1 MTDRSETKILVV
13 DDETAIADGVA
24 DMLGELGYSVTACCN
39 EASTAIESA
48 RDKVPAIALVDIRLH
63 GEESGIELANLLRT
77 ELGIPVLFMT
87 AFADRRTIARATR
100 ASAAGCL
107 LKPVTAQDLEC
118 AIEIGLARHQTL
130 TREAAAERLAAA
142 SRVAEGLAHEINNPL
157 TYVSSNIELALEA
170 VASAERDPGTAAA
183 KLAKIRTALTEA
195 KEGGDRVRG
204 IVTDMTTFAAQA
216 VPAPVPVDIASVL
229 RAAWAIACGDAR
241 DAKRWELVVP
251 ELPTIEGDEVQLV
264 QLFTRL
270 LQNAVQY
277 PRSGRSHSVQLRA
290 SSDDRAVTVTIR
302 DTGRGIPR
310 GIQRRVFDPFFTTRG
325 ARAGRG
331 LGLAIAAG
339 VVRAH
344 LGEITLESAPDVG
357 TLVKV
362 VLPRSQGSVARAS
375 GQGIPSP
382 PAVTKA
388 RPRVLVIDDEPAIAR
403 SIQRMLQKEYDVRAV
418 ADGPAALTELG
429 NAPYDAVLC
438 DVTLPGMLG
447 TEVFT
452 EIERRHPAL
461 ADRVVFITGG
471 AFGGRIQAFL
481 DSLPNKTIRK
491 PFAVEEIRS
500 TLREMLGSDQRRG
513 K

>member
-1 MTDRSETKILVV
+1 VSERTETKILVV
-13 DDETAIADGVA
+13 DDEPAIADGVA
-24 DMLGELGYSVTACCN
+24 EMLMDLGYTVTARCTD
-39 EASTAIESA
+39 ASGAIEAA
-48 RDKVPAIALVDIRLH
+48 REKLPSIALVDIRLH

-77 ELGIPVLFMT
+77 ELGIPVVFMT
-87 AFADRRTIARATR
+87 AFADQRTIARATR
-100 ASAAGCL
+100 ACAAGCL
-107 LKPVTAQDLEC
+107 LKPLTAQDLEC
-118 AIEIGLARHQTL
+118 AIEIVVARHHMV
-130 TREAAAERLAAA
+130 TREASTERLAAA
-142 SRVAEGLAHEINNPL
+142 SRVAEGLSHEINNPL
-157 TYVSSNIELALEA
+157 TYVSSNLELALEA
-170 VASAERDPGTAAA
+170 LANVERDPTNAAA
-183 KLAKIRTALTEA
+183 RLAKIRTALNEA
-195 KEGGDRVRG
+195 KEGADRVRS
-204 IVTDMTTFAAQA
+204 IVTDITTFAAQA
-216 VPAPVPVDIASVL
+216 VPAPVPVDLTTVL

-241 DAKRWELVVP
+241 DAKRWELDVP
-251 ELPTIEGDEVQLV
+251 VLPAIEGDEVQLV

-277 PRSGRSHSVQLRA
+277 PRAGRTHQVHLRA
-290 SSDDRAVTVTIR
+290 TADDRSITVVIR
-302 DTGRGIPR
+302 DNGRGIPR
-310 GIQRRVFDPFFTTRG
+310 DIQRRVFDPFFTTRG

-344 LGEITLESAPDVG
+344 LGEITLESTPDVG
-357 TLVKV
+357 TTVKV
-362 VLPRSQGSVARAS
+362 VLPCSQSVRPT
-375 GQGIPSP
+375 GIGIASP

-403 SIQRMLQKEYDVRAV
+403 SIQRMLQKEYDVRSV
-418 ADGPAALTELG
+418 GDGPTALAELAS
-429 NAPYDAVLC
+429 APYDAILC

-452 EIERRHPAL
+452 EIERRYPPL
-461 ADRVVFITGG
+461 AERVVFVTGG